1 MVAPRPLPAAVMSM
15 CLYGLLEV
23 LLVARSETDYTV

>member
-15 CLYGLLEV
+15 CLYDLLEV